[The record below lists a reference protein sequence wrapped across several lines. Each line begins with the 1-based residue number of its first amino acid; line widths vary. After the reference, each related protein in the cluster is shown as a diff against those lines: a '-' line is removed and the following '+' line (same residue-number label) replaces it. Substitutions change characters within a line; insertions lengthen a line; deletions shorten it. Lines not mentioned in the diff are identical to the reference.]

1 MISICGVFQCPLLE
15 DHRRRMKP
23 MVYRTA
29 KRCMELDGI
38 SCVPNE
44 EFHDGI
50 ALIGQMGAQF
60 NYKTM
65 VIRCQ

>member
-1 MISICGVFQCPLLE
+1 MISIYGVFPCPLLE

-50 ALIGQMGAQF
+50 ALIGQM
-60 NYKTM
+60 
-65 VIRCQ
+65 VC